1 MNLGWMIVIA
11 ILAVELGIILGMAM
25 KKSRKNNT
33 GVGEEFAGVCA
44 ALLESQ
50 AKKQRNKNRILEL
63 LQSHPEIDNATIRT
77 ELKVSRTS
85 AGRYLDE
92 LEASG
97 RIKQVGE
104 AGRYVSYR
112 LKTTE

>member
-1 MNLGWMIVIA
+1 
-11 ILAVELGIILGMAM
+11 MAM

-50 AKKQRNKNRILEL
+50 AKKQRNKNKILEL
-63 LQSHPEIDNATIRT
+63 LKARPEIDNTIVRT
-77 ELKVSRTS
+77 ELKISRSS

-92 LEASG
+92 LQSSG
-97 RIKQVGE
+97 LIEQIGE
-104 AGRYVSYR
+104 AGRSVSYR
-112 LKTTE
+112 LKTTG

>member
-1 MNLGWMIVIA
+1 MNLGWGIVIA
-11 ILAVELGIILGMAM
+11 ILAVGLGIILGMAM

-63 LQSHPEIDNATIRT
+63 LKTRQNVDNATIRA

-92 LEASG
+92 LQS
-97 RIKQVGE
+97 
-104 AGRYVSYR
+104 AGAIEQIGTTGQSVSYR
-112 LKTTE
+112 LR